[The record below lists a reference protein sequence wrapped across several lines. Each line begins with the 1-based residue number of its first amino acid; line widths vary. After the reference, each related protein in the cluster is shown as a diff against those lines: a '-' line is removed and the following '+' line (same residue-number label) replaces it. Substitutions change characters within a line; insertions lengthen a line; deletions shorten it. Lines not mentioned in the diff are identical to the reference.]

1 MGENTRHSLDEFT
14 FGGDG
19 LFFDPI
25 GQPCVLIGTVEFQNF
40 CHVLDESFDT
50 PLGRRLIYA
59 ATDGEE
65 RSLHDQKLFQFGRW
79 FGRRRVE
86 RALQQRAKS
95 MGWGW
100 FEGQQILSPAHDG
113 LTVGFLLAHAEH
125 LTKSRFELEWNQRSP
140 ELIQAILNPKQGAMV
155 PAPRAHRLNWSDTSE
170 AGSLVGTINLELDV
184 RDAAFFSGEARSFFL
199 PIDVLHHLISGLRG
213 RPVRKMPSLSIAH
226 IAEEFEEPEVFAA
239 VVHAAIGA
247 YKRTEYPIFLQ
258 AKEDWNGHLQ
268 SRLTSRGFGTVEV
281 QKSPLDGDDSTRFLI
296 RSPVPALV
304 AGTLLGMWQR
314 AHGKRCVVSFD
325 LEPSGL
331 VVEVRE
337 PAVDY

>member
-1 MGENTRHSLDEFT
+1 MGENASHSLDEFT
-14 FGGDG
+14 FGVDG

-25 GQPCVLIGTVEFQNF
+25 GQPCILIGTVEFQNF
-40 CHVLDESFDT
+40 CHVLDESFET

-59 ATDGEE
+59 ATDAEE
-65 RSLHDQKLFQFGRW
+65 RSLFGQKLFQFGRW
-79 FGRRRVE
+79 FGRRRAE

-125 LTKSRFELEWNQRSP
+125 LSKSRFELEWNQRSP
-140 ELIQAILNPKQGAMV
+140 ELIQAILTPKQGAMV

-170 AGSLVGTINLELDV
+170 GGTLIGALDLELDV
-184 RDAAFFSGEARSFFL
+184 RDAAFFSGEARSFFV
-199 PIDVLHHLISGLRG
+199 PIDVFHHLISGLRG
-213 RPVRKMPSLSIAH
+213 RPVRGKPSLSIAH
-226 IAEEFEEPEVFAA
+226 IGEEFEEPEVFAA

-247 YKRTEYPIFLQ
+247 YKRTEYPIFLRT
-258 AKEDWNGHLQ
+258 KGDWNGHLQ

-281 QKSPLDGDDSTRFLI
+281 QKSSLDGDDCTRFLI
-296 RSPVPALV
+296 RSPVPSMV

-325 LEPSGL
+325 LGPSGL
-331 VVEVRE
+331 IVEVTE
-337 PAVDY
+337 PVVDY